1 MKKFPS
7 RGCDPDKP
15 AATVISP
22 MSIDW
27 RKRPDTVL
35 LEDRPGPLKDSSV
48 VEDHL
53 VSTDEQG
60 FTALIRA
67 MTARIK

>member
-1 MKKFPS
+1 
-7 RGCDPDKP
+7 
-15 AATVISP
+15 

-48 VEDHL
+48 EESLL
-53 VSTDEQG
+53 VSTGEKG

-67 MTARIK
+67 MTARINEYPTTTGSAYHADPA

>member
-1 MKKFPS
+1 
-7 RGCDPDKP
+7 
-15 AATVISP
+15 

-48 VEDHL
+48 ESDLL

-60 FTALIRA
+60 FMALIRA
-67 MTARIK
+67 VTARIK

>member
-1 MKKFPS
+1 
-7 RGCDPDKP
+7 
-15 AATVISP
+15 

-27 RKRPDTVL
+27 RKHPDTVL

-48 VEDHL
+48 VETHL

-67 MTARIK
+67 MAARIK

>member
-1 MKKFPS
+1 M
-7 RGCDPDKP
+7 RYRKP
-15 AATVISP
+15 GATVSAP

-27 RKRPDTVL
+27 RKHPDTVL

-48 VEDHL
+48 EESLL
-53 VSTDEQG
+53 VSADEKG

-67 MTARIK
+67 VTARIK

>member
-1 MKKFPS
+1 
-7 RGCDPDKP
+7 
-15 AATVISP
+15 

-27 RKRPDTVL
+27 RKHPDTVL